1 MSGMHT
7 RKIEKVWQMGWSED
21 AGNVR
26 RFALIKLVD
35 TNLPSPRLSP
45 TRTPMTKLDQHAD
58 QEAGW

>member
-35 TNLPSPRLSP
+35 TNLPPPRDFLP
-45 TRTPMTKLDQHAD
+45 PEPQ
-58 QEAGW
+58 